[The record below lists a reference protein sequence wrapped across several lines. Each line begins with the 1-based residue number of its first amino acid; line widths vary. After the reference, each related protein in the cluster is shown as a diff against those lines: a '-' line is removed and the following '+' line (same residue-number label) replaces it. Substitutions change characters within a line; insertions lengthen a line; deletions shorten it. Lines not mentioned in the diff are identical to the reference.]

1 MPKKRLGIIMRRSSQ
16 QIYNVTIF
24 FIFFM
29 CFYGL
34 WGVQL
39 FGELNHHCVRRGKPY
54 YHLIQTCVPIY
65 VYLWLQKKTHL
76 PKSQIFIILG
86 VRAQDVTKDDLTI
99 PDSHCNPKNRNVSKY
114 GIDGHMTYGHRC
126 PPGFDCI
133 KLSVLGRQ
141 QLGFIG
147 FGNFLT
153 SIFSVYTGTMFFIV
167 I

>member
-1 MPKKRLGIIMRRSSQ
+1 MLSFNSYLRAYVQKARR
-16 QIYNVTIF
+16 I
-24 FIFFM
+24 
-29 CFYGL
+29 C
-34 WGVQL
+34 
-39 FGELNHHCVRRGKPY
+39 LNHKFV
-54 YHLIQTCVPIY
+54 
-65 VYLWLQKKTHL
+65 
-76 PKSQIFIILG
+76 IIPG

-114 GIDGHMTYGHRC
+114 GIDGHMTYGHIC

>member
-1 MPKKRLGIIMRRSSQ
+1 MI
-16 QIYNVTIF
+16 
-24 FIFFM
+24 
-29 CFYGL
+29 
-34 WGVQL
+34 
-39 FGELNHHCVRRGKPY
+39 
-54 YHLIQTCVPIY
+54 
-65 VYLWLQKKTHL
+65 
-76 PKSQIFIILG
+76 G

-153 SIFSVYTGTMFFIV
+153 SIFSVYTGTIFFIV
-167 I
+167 IQSQIKSLSF